1 MMALL
6 AMTNGTTAK
15 IRFPSNNLE
24 LLAARGTRSRMR
36 FCFGL
41 VLAFFAGVLRAEIP
55 ALLDAA
61 WTNYVKDI
69 DHWAYT
75 ETTHAF
81 DATGKQTRETV
92 TRYDP
97 SQPYADQFT
106 ILSHNGKPP
115 TDEQVKQARQRG
127 IARGE
132 RLERPGGQ
140 EYDTQPRVILNGA
153 PALADL
159 EHATVV
165 EETAQSVTY
174 AVPMRRENSNGFPV
188 EKFLTHVRVNKTEG
202 AFEHVTIRLA
212 APVRMKVIAKMNEA
226 DFSIDFAAVDPRFSR
241 AGTLFKD
248 HLAISV
254 FFRKREGGHESARG
268 DFKRVT
274 PYRDRFG
281 VKAGP
286 MRTIDF

>member
-1 MMALL
+1 
-6 AMTNGTTAK
+6 
-15 IRFPSNNLE
+15 
-24 LLAARGTRSRMR
+24 MR
-36 FCFGL
+36 FLFGL
-41 VLAFFAGVLRAEIP
+41 ALAFSAAGLRAGIP
-55 ALLDAA
+55 PLLDAA

-75 ETTHAF
+75 ETTHAL

-92 TRYDP
+92 TRHDP
-97 SQPYADQFT
+97 SQPYAAQFT
-106 ILSHNGKPP
+106 VLSHNGKPP
-115 TDEQVKQARQRG
+115 TGEQVKQARQRG

-140 EYDTQPRVILNGA
+140 ENDAQPRVILNGS

-165 EETAQSVTY
+165 EETTQSVTY
-174 AVPMRRENSNGFPV
+174 AVPMRAESSNGFPV
-188 EKFLTHVRVNKTEG
+188 EKFSTLVRVNKTEQ
-202 AFEHVTIRLA
+202 AFEQVVLRLA
-212 APVRMKVIAKMNEA
+212 APVRMKVIAKMNQA
-226 DFSIDFAAVDPRFSR
+226 DFSIDFTAVDPKFSR
-241 AGTLFKD
+241 VGTRFKD
-248 HLAISV
+248 HTAISV

-281 VKAGP
+281 VKIGP
-286 MRTIDF
+286 LRTVEF

>member
-1 MMALL
+1 
-6 AMTNGTTAK
+6 
-15 IRFPSNNLE
+15 
-24 LLAARGTRSRMR
+24 MR
-36 FCFGL
+36 FSFGL
-41 VLAFFAGVLRAEIP
+41 VLAFTAAMLRAGIP
-55 ALLDAA
+55 PLLDEG

-75 ETTHAF
+75 ETTHAL

-97 SQPYADQFT
+97 SQPYAEQFT

-115 TDEQVKQARQRG
+115 SEGQVKQARQRG

-140 EYDTQPRVILNGA
+140 ENDAQPRVILNGS

-165 EETAQSVTY
+165 EETAQSITY
-174 AVPMRRENSNGFPV
+174 AVPMRAESSKGFPV
-188 EKFLTHVRVNKTEG
+188 EKFSTHVRVNKTER
-202 AFEHVTIRLA
+202 AFEHVAIRLG
-212 APVRMKVIAKMNEA
+212 APVRMKVIAKVHQA
-226 DFSIDFAAVDPRFSR
+226 DFSIDFTTVDPQFSR
-241 AGTLFKD
+241 AGTLYKD
-248 HLAISV
+248 HMAMSA
-254 FFRKREGGHESARG
+254 FFRKREGGHESVRG

-281 VKAGP
+281 VKIGP
-286 MRTIDF
+286 LRTIDF

>member
-1 MMALL
+1 
-6 AMTNGTTAK
+6 
-15 IRFPSNNLE
+15 
-24 LLAARGTRSRMR
+24 MR
-36 FCFGL
+36 FLFGL
-41 VLAFFAGVLRAEIP
+41 ALALSAAVLRAEIP
-55 ALLDAA
+55 PPLDEG

-75 ETTHAF
+75 ETTRAL

-97 SQPYADQFT
+97 SQPYAEQFT
-106 ILSHNGKPP
+106 IVSHNGKPP
-115 TDEQVKQARQRG
+115 TEQQVKGARQRG
-127 IARGE
+127 VARGE

-140 EYDTQPRVILNGA
+140 ENDAQPRVILNGS

-174 AVPMRRENSNGFPV
+174 AVPMRAEGGKGFPV
-188 EKFLTHVRVNKTEG
+188 EKFSTHVRVNKTER
-202 AFEHVTIRLA
+202 AFEHVAIRLS
-212 APVRMKVIAKMNEA
+212 APVRMKVVAKMHQA
-226 DFSIDFAAVDPRFSR
+226 DFSIDFTTVDPKFSR

-248 HLAISV
+248 HAVISV
-254 FFRKREGGHESARG
+254 FFRKREGGHESMRS

-281 VKAGP
+281 VKIGP